1 MRVAIISDIHANLQ
15 ALQAVLL
22 DIKQNNID
30 SIVCLGDIVGYGPR
44 PKQVLEEV
52 TCRTENIILGNHD
65 AVIGNRLN
73 PNEFNENA
81 HEAIDWTR
89 NCLGDDS
96 AKFFGKV
103 PTTLQFDD
111 ILCVHAE
118 AAEPENWNYITTPES
133 ALPSFLTSDAS
144 LIFMGHT
151 HLPGIFSFDPATQ
164 QVTQT
169 PPQDSFFNPH
179 QRHLINVGSVG
190 DPRDGDINAC
200 YTILDMESRHV
211 SFRRTPFDYEAF
223 RADQL
228 STGLK
233 HKSWFLKLIDS
244 QAQDIAPMGDMTAR
258 PTSLVTGHINRRIP
272 SISLSPLVNTPTKL
286 ASAEKSQNRLA
297 FFGVAAI
304 VICFIGLVMII
315 GSNSDE
321 SEPDKKTA
329 VVAPKK
335 VQKNT
340 TPSKQF
346 TPPLRPTK
354 PVLSNTPNP
363 SGPPVIAN
371 NSDTSE
377 KPPTPT
383 ITGSITAP
391 DRDKTPPVKD
401 FNRSLERSEV
411 IKQLAQAFFAKDLEK
426 AKGLTKRI
434 SPDDNDLKSLAEKL
448 ISADKTILDS
458 FRPSIGKNLKISLSN
473 RREPLEVRIEKV
485 SNTAI
490 SCSRKGNSIDF
501 TLEKLSLK
509 YRVDLLSQ
517 DEKSDLLSQDEKS
530 DIRYLYGGIE
540 AAHSGDHVKSHKSL
554 SHINDDELRPA
565 FKDAFTNY
573 VISSTRQE
581 LLNLLAENSIPI
593 NEGDLEK
600 TIDAIWSGPKDLEAT
615 KSLQEEI
622 KLIREKLDE
631 VKASADPL
639 YLELDN
645 LQKALSKEYEQGL
658 IVKFFGNRKHE
669 GEPVVTDTA
678 REVDANWS
686 KEPAQ
691 GIDENEFSTTWT
703 GFIKPRESD
712 TYEFKVELDDE
723 GDITFLHPNEGTY
736 PNKVEFELTLEAG
749 TFYPFKIKHI
759 EWYGEAS
766 AKFRWRPKGEGDYTI
781 VPKEVLFRLPLG
793 E

>member
-73 PNEFNENA
+73 PNEFNDNA

-89 NCLGDDS
+89 ECLGDDS

-111 ILCVHAE
+111 VLCVHAE
-118 AAEPENWNYITTPES
+118 AAEPENWNYITNPES
-133 ALPSFLTSDAS
+133 ALPSFLTTDAS

-169 PPQDSFFNPH
+169 PPHDTFFNPH

-200 YTILDMESRHV
+200 YTILDVASQHV
-211 SFRRTPFDYEAF
+211 SFRRVPFDYEAF

-258 PTSLVTGHINRRIP
+258 PTSLVTGHINRQIP

-315 GSNSDE
+315 GSNSDDP
-321 SEPDKKTA
+321 SEDSSDTTA
-329 VVAPKK
+329 VVDKKEKWPK
-335 VQKNT
+335 N
-340 TPSKQF
+340 
-346 TPPLRPTK
+346 
-354 PVLSNTPNP
+354 
-363 SGPPVIAN
+363 
-371 NSDTSE
+371 
-377 KPPTPT
+377 
-383 ITGSITAP
+383 
-391 DRDKTPPVKD
+391 TPPVNPSSNPARVKPAPTSIVKIPD
-401 FNRSLERSEV
+401 PAPV
-411 IKQLAQAFFAKDLEK
+411 IPEPSVPEPIPNPTPDPDPKITPPVAQGEMIDQLAEAFFARDHEK
-426 AKGLTKRI
+426 TKT
-434 SPDDNDLKSLAEKL
+434 LAEKIDSGDPEL
-448 ISADKTILDS
+448 KELTKKFIKADKTILES
-458 FRPSIGKNLKISLSN
+458 FRPEIGKKTSITFTKNIK
-473 RREPLEVRIEKV
+473 REVRIEK
-485 SNTAI
+485 I
-490 SCSRKGNSIDF
+490 SETTLTCSTIVLGERMIKEFTPADF
-501 TLEKLSLK
+501 
-509 YRVDLLSQ
+509 DLRFRIARLASA
-517 DEKSDLLSQDEKS
+517 DDP
-530 DIRYLYGGIE
+530 IRYLYGGIE
-540 AAHSGDHVKSHKSL
+540 AAHSDNLPLARASFDRL
-554 SHINDDELRPA
+554 PPELRSALKRALIKDVVADEQAKLFVLLDENNIPA
-565 FKDAFTNY
+565 VD
-573 VISSTRQE
+573 
-581 LLNLLAENSIPI
+581 
-593 NEGDLEK
+593 GDLEK

-615 KSLQEEI
+615 KSLPGEI
-622 KLIREKLDE
+622 ELIRKKLTE
-631 VKASADPL
+631 VEASAHPL
-639 YLELDN
+639 DSKLAR
-645 LQKALSKEYEQGL
+645 LQKAFSTDYRLGL
-658 IVKFFGNRKHE
+658 IAKFFNNPYWKGD
-669 GEPVVTDTA
+669 PVFTRIDPI
-678 REVDANWS
+678 VDFDWAN
-686 KEPAQ
+686 EPAEGVNPDQ
-691 GIDENEFSTTWT
+691 FSTAWT
-703 GFIKPRESD
+703 GFIKPLTSG
-712 TYEFKVELDDE
+712 TYEFKVDFDDE
-723 GDITFLHPNEGTY
+723 IGITFQQSNPIFTKGHQVL
-736 PNKVEFELTLEAG
+736 KFELPLEAG
-749 TFYPFKIKHI
+749 TFSPFEIKHI
-759 EWYGEAS
+759 NWSGDAK
-766 AKFRWRPKGEGDYTI
+766 AKFHWRLKGEGSYTV
-781 VPKEVLFRLPLG
+781 VPREVLFHPPPK